1 MTQSIT
7 ILQVFPNKRRKT
19 PLITTPLTKE
29 AIAFYRI
36 KYPRGVLKTVEL
48 DTKRSNRKEDR
59 NNERL
64 R

>member
-1 MTQSIT
+1 MTSMTQSIT
-7 ILQVFPNKRRKT
+7 VLQVFPNKRRKT

-48 DTKRSNRKEDR
+48 DTKRS
-59 NNERL
+59 
-64 R
+64 